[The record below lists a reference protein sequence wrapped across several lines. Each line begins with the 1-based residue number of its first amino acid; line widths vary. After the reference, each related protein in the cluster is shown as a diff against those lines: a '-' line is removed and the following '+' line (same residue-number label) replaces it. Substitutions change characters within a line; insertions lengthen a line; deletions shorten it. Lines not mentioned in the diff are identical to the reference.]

1 MNQDL
6 LHKYFKGETSVDE
19 EKRILNWVD
28 ESEENRKTLQKERCC
43 LTSPFLLTLREK

>member
-28 ESEENRKTLQKERCC
+28 ESEENRKNVCC

>member
-28 ESEENRKTLQKERCC
+28 ESEENRKTL
-43 LTSPFLLTLREK
+43 TSPFLLTLREK

>member
-28 ESEENRKTLQKERCC
+28 ESEEKPEDIAER
-43 LTSPFLLTLREK
+43 TYAV

>member
-19 EKRILNWVD
+19 EKRILNWD
-28 ESEENRKTLQKERCC
+28 GRIGRKPEDIAER
-43 LTSPFLLTLREK
+43 TYAV

>member
-19 EKRILNWVD
+19 EKLWG
-28 ESEENRKTLQKERCC
+28 TERNVY
-43 LTSPFLLTLREK
+43 

>member
-19 EKRILNWVD
+19 EKRILNWVEKPED
-28 ESEENRKTLQKERCC
+28 IAER
-43 LTSPFLLTLREK
+43 TYAV